1 MQIKILLKIS
11 MWISINQYSGLED
24 ELGTQKVNIKKKNS
38 KKYVPCYGHKKS
50 P

>member
-24 ELGTQKVNIKKKNS
+24 ELGTQKSEYQEEKF
-38 KKYVPCYGHKKS
+38 
-50 P
+50 